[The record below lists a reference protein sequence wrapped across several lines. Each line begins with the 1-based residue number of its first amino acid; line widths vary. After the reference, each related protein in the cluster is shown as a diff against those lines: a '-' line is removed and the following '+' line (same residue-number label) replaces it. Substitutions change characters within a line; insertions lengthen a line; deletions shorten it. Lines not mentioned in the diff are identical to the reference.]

1 MNDINI
7 INSLFD
13 DNSEKKGVLKQEL
26 EYFNSLSEELNRTDD
41 TTKNTNSAEYLKLD
55 AVNNNFKNYK
65 TNIIKLAA
73 QTSDSKTQLKPKFY
87 ISADDKFAIKIV
99 VRNNEYNCSI
109 ITNEIT
115 FLEDVLVYCEELD
128 DYFVANGEGQFI
140 LSNISGIELN
150 ELSFNFILPVFSL
163 NLYKIQG
170 NFRLITDFEPGE
182 YSMVEEEQCIKI
194 DFPAYLRYT
203 KIVLKN
209 DGVKNVISKKDKG
222 ITINRKLLSEKNLLL
237 FY

>member
-1 MNDINI
+1 MNDINL
-7 INSLFD
+7 INSIFD
-13 DNSEKKGVLKQEL
+13 DTVKNGILKKEL
-26 EYFNSLSEELNRTDD
+26 DYFNSMSEEIDNVN
-41 TTKNTNSAEYLKLD
+41 TKNIKSDDFVKLD
-55 AVNNNFKNYK
+55 ALNDDYKYFK
-65 TNIIKLAA
+65 TRVIKLAA
-73 QTSDSKTQLKPKFY
+73 QSTDSKTHLKPKFF

-99 VRNNEYNCSI
+99 VRNNEYSCSI

-115 FLEDVLVYCEELD
+115 FLEDILVYCEELD
-128 DYFVANGEGQFI
+128 VYFAANSEGQFI

-150 ELSFNFILPVFSL
+150 ELSFNFLLPVFSL

-170 NFRLITDFEPGE
+170 NFQLITDFDPSD
-182 YSMVEEEQCIKI
+182 YNMFEEEQCIKI
-194 DFPAYLRYT
+194 DFPAYIRYT

-209 DGVKNVISKKDKG
+209 EGLKNVISRKDKG